1 MRRLK
6 MRTSYNRS
14 NVNIEE
20 KETEYKHDHLIMVN
34 RCHKKM
40 QCLKCGKKFF
50 SEGLHNRICEKCNLI
65 NEGTG
70 ATTYSLSLKFA
81 EITDHLKENKF
92 EFY

>member
-1 MRRLK
+1 
-6 MRTSYNRS
+6 MRTAYNRS

-20 KETEYKHDHLIMVN
+20 KEVEYKPDNLIMVSRRN
-34 RCHKKM
+34 MKM
-40 QCLKCGKKFF
+40 SCLKCGKKFF

-65 NEGTG
+65 NEETR
-70 ATTYSLSLKFA
+70 APTYSLSLKFA

>member
-1 MRRLK
+1 

-20 KETEYKHDHLIMVN
+20 KETEYKHDNLIMVG
-34 RCHKKM
+34 RWHKKM
-40 QCLKCGKKFF
+40 PCLKCGKKFF
-50 SEGLHNRICEKCNLI
+50 SEGLYNRICEKCNLI

-70 ATTYSLSLKFA
+70 ANTYSLSLKFA

-92 EFY
+92 KFY